1 MIPILR
7 LPPGPRRRRPARR
20 AGARRQRGAV
30 LLVALLL
37 LALMLALGSGA
48 LETALVEQRVSS
60 NLRDRGAAFETSE
73 ATALAA
79 HGRVRWLIANGRG
92 QPDNTAGWYEAGTL
106 PASGGG
112 LAAVDNAGLKF
123 WSSFS
128 MGADNSLS
136 SGLTAAAPGQ
146 PAGRFLIERLEADD
160 ETEPASAS
168 TYQITY
174 NRVTV
179 WAPGNGGANVMVQTV
194 FVGLPE

>member
-1 MIPILR
+1 MKPIRR
-7 LPPGPRRRRPARR
+7 LFTGPQRVRSGRR
-20 AGARRQRGAV
+20 AGGRRQRGAV
-30 LLVALLL
+30 LLVAMLL

-48 LETALVEQRVSS
+48 LETALVEQRISS
-60 NLRDRGAAFETSE
+60 NLRDRGAAFETGE

-106 PASGGG
+106 PNSSGS
-112 LAAVDNAGLKF
+112 LVSVDNAGLQY
-123 WSSFS
+123 WSSFG
-128 MGADNSLS
+128 MGDGNSLS

-146 PAGRFLIERLEADD
+146 PEGRFLIERLEADD
-160 ETEPASAS
+160 ETEPSSAS
-168 TYQITY
+168 TYQVTY

-179 WAPGNGGANVMVQTV
+179 WAPGNGGANVMIQTV